1 MNSKLIKILLAVLF
15 SIAFLVGN
23 AFAEGDG
30 GKKGKTL
37 NKPMG
42 DPVRAYMNINL
53 ISTVIK
59 NTGISD
65 IDAGEAN
72 SGLVYPKG
80 SGKTAVFQ
88 SGFLWGA
95 NIYDINEE
103 DPHVGGSTYREGLQ
117 GGWITSTGQVT
128 DPNDPRARIF
138 RVRPTVFPGGPV
150 VDVSAEADDEGLSE
164 ADIRAQYETD
174 WTEWPA
180 DLGAPYF
187 DANGNGVYDPT
198 PNPVDSLRDI
208 PGVPG
213 ADQTIWYVAN
223 DQEVGVTQG
232 LYGSFPMGIEMQAT
246 MWAYAQTGA
255 LGSMFFRRYTIINK
269 SDVLGNPR
277 TFDSMYVSM
286 WSDVDL
292 GNATDDFAGSDT
304 TLSLMY
310 VYNAIANDP
319 TYNPLPPPAVG
330 FDFFQGPLVDGVT
343 GEDKNK
349 NGVDDA
355 ADFGIFKGKVVGP
368 GKINLPMTAA
378 YYFTRGDPSVTDPV
392 LGSQTEGAVRF
403 YRFMKGKIGLTGAP
417 FINPET
423 SLPTPYVLSGNP
435 VTGEGW
441 VDGLQQGPG
450 DRRIGEA
457 SGPFV
462 MAPGDT
468 QEVVVAEIVAGA
480 IPGVDRIS
488 AISLLKFYDQI
499 AQVAYD
505 NFFDLPTPPLP
516 APEVAVVALDKK
528 IVLDWGEN
536 PVSVQTTESSNS
548 KGYLFEGYNVYQ
560 LPNASASISEGRRI
574 ATYDLSNGIGKINDL
589 VFDPNTGS
597 VVVLPVQF
605 GNDTGIKRYLEIT
618 QDAFDQIP
626 LINGNRYYYAVT
638 AYNYNPDPLSVPN
651 NLENP
656 IAILTIVPQS
666 KNPGE
671 IFGGE
676 SGDTLTIA
684 KNVIDP
690 ALPPSDGYL
699 YPIVLDPRNPN
710 FKAGNEYKVS
720 FEVDTTGEDDVT
732 VWYIERNG
740 ERILEGQTNQ
750 DADVESPI
758 IDGIQFRVQGA
769 PLDFKGFDMTANGL
783 TPDITGAECTY
794 EITQIG
800 ADLKGVSADW
810 YRDVLL
816 SINGGA
822 LSGCYDPMQAGG
834 GYFFC
839 VAGGPTIGDHE
850 AALGRWARNGDR
862 WPRIIPNNYEIRW
875 TGDASNPA
883 GKAWM
888 AFTTGSL
895 VDVPFSI
902 WYLGPNLDNPAD
914 DIRMMPW
921 LNDDD
926 ADDLFSFK
934 LDHQASGGNNDP
946 YSDWIYFMMPN
957 DNPQP
962 GEQDYLDL
970 IAAMEPDPT
979 AWPGEVEV
987 EHIAR
992 FIIMNWNLN
1001 QGSGTEAD
1009 WPDVGT
1015 VFRLRATI
1023 PNSPNDFY
1031 TFTVPDYVISND
1043 LARDQVEQINVYPNP
1058 YYGVNTEEL
1067 NKYNRFV
1074 TFTHLP
1080 KNAKVRIFNLAGVLV
1095 KNIDKTDDGQFLR
1108 WDLANQDGLPV
1119 ASGLYIAYIEL
1130 PDLGTTKIL
1139 KLAIVQE
1146 QQILDRY

>member
-1 MNSKLIKILLAVLF
+1 M
-15 SIAFLVGN
+15 
-23 AFAEGDG
+23 
-30 GKKGKTL
+30 
-37 NKPMG
+37 
-42 DPVRAYMNINL
+42 
-53 ISTVIK
+53 
-59 NTGISD
+59 
-65 IDAGEAN
+65 
-72 SGLVYPKG
+72 
-80 SGKTAVFQ
+80 FQ

-117 GGWITSTGQVT
+117 GGWIDGNGNVVPPS
-128 DPNDPRARIF
+128 DPDARIY
-138 RVRPTVFPGGPV
+138 RVRPTVFPGGPS

-174 WTEWPA
+174 WTQWPA

-187 DANGNGVYDPT
+187 DANGNGVYDPI
-198 PNPVDSLRDI
+198 PDPVDSLRDI

-223 DQEVGVTQG
+223 DQEVGLTQG
-232 LYGSFPMGIEMQAT
+232 LYGSLPMGIEMQAT

-255 LGSMFFRRYTIINK
+255 LGSMFFRRYVLINK

-310 VYNAIANDP
+310 VYNGIANDP

-330 FDFFQGPLVDGVT
+330 FDFFQGPLVDGID
-343 GEDKNK
+343 GEDRNK
-349 NGVDDA
+349 NGINDSE
-355 ADFGIFKGKVVGP
+355 DFGIFKGRNVGP

-378 YYFTRGDPSVTDPV
+378 YYFTRGDATVTDPV

-403 YRFMKGKIGLTGAP
+403 YRFMQGKIGLTGAP
-417 FINPET
+417 FVNPVT
-423 SLPTPYVLSGNP
+423 GLPTPYVLSGDP
-435 VTGEGW
+435 IAREGW
-441 VDGLQQGPG
+441 VDGLLQGPG
-450 DRRIGEA
+450 DRRVGEA

-480 IPGVDRIS
+480 IPGVDRLS

-536 PVSVQTTESSNS
+536 QTAVELTESSNS

-560 LPNASASISEGRRI
+560 LPNESASISEGERI
-574 ATYDLSNGIGKINDL
+574 ATYDLNNGIGKISDL

-597 VVVLPVQF
+597 VVRLPVQF

-618 QDAFDQIP
+618 QDAFTQVP
-626 LINGNRYYYAVT
+626 LINGNRYYFAVT

-671 IFGGE
+671 IFGSE
-676 SGDTLTIA
+676 FNDTLAIT
-684 KNVIDP
+684 KDRIDP
-690 ALPPSDGYL
+690 TLPFSDGFL
-699 YPIVLDPRNPN
+699 YPLVIDPRNPN

-750 DADVESPI
+750 DADFESPI

-769 PLDFKGFDMTANGL
+769 PLDFKGFDITANAGGE
-783 TPDITGAECTY
+783 ITGAECTY
-794 EITQIG
+794 SPSQVG
-800 ADLKGVSADW
+800 ADLKGISADW
-810 YRDVLL
+810 FRDV
-816 SINGGA
+816 NGPGGA
-822 LSGCYDPMQAGG
+822 LSGCVETPMQ
-834 GYFFC
+834 
-839 VAGGPTIGDHE
+839 VAGGYYFFAAGDASGVGTVGDYE
-850 AALGRWARNGDR
+850 TMRNRLTNNLALFSV
-862 WPRIIPNNYEIRW
+862 IIPNNYEIRW
-875 TGDASNPA
+875 TGSGKGLWPEEFGFEHILA
-883 GKAWM
+883 G
-888 AFTTGSL
+888 TY
-895 VDVPFSI
+895 DIPFEL
-902 WYLGPNLDNPAD
+902 WFLGPNLDNPAD
-914 DIRMMPW
+914 DIRMIPIILDMADTVGASGTPTFGFQ
-921 LNDDD
+921 LD
-926 ADDLFSFK
+926 A
-934 LDHQASGGNNDP
+934 QASSGNNDP
-946 YSDWIYFMMPN
+946 YSDWIYFHMPT
-957 DNPQP
+957 DQTPGDAGYQAFFATNPTSWGATQP
-962 GEQDYLDL
+962 
-970 IAAMEPDPT
+970 
-979 AWPGEVEV
+979 
-987 EHIAR
+987 HIR
-992 FIIMNWNLN
+992 RLTLFNWNLN
-1001 QGSGTEAD
+1001 QGSGSTEEQ
-1009 WPDVGT
+1009 PEVGT
-1015 VFRLRATI
+1015 VFRIRATI
-1023 PNSPNDFY
+1023 PNSPNDYY
-1031 TFTVPDYVISND
+1031 TFTVPDYQYSND
-1043 LARDQVEQINVYPNP
+1043 LAKDQVDQINVYPNP

-1067 NKYNRFV
+1067 NKYNRFC
-1074 TFTHLP
+1074 
-1080 KNAKVRIFNLAGVLV
+1080 
-1095 KNIDKTDDGQFLR
+1095 NIYSSACECQG
-1108 WDLANQDGLPV
+1108 
-1119 ASGLYIAYIEL
+1119 
-1130 PDLGTTKIL
+1130 
-1139 KLAIVQE
+1139 
-1146 QQILDRY
+1146 